1 MAAPLVLPM
10 NGTERNVQ
18 ATQEILRAV
27 KTVRPLPDVA
37 MRVLRIV
44 KDPEYSIDE
53 LVAVVRTDPTLVA
66 RVLRLCN
73 SARTGL
79 DRPIVAIGDAITYLG
94 SRNLVQM
101 VLVTCSAGMFAG
113 SRGSSYADPTELWR
127 HSMACAFV
135 CQALAARTGEAAPTS
150 AFTLGILHDVGK
162 IALSIVADDT
172 RFVATIDDP
181 ANAELEHVALERCVF
196 GVDHAAVA
204 GLVAEH
210 WQLPADLGEAL
221 RGHHDDALLRGSSPL
236 PAMLH
241 VADQLALRA
250 GIGNAF
256 PRAPVLIAPAAMSRL
271 RLGDS
276 DLVRLVETL
285 ERELKAAAELLNL
298 QGATGR

>member
-1 MAAPLVLPM
+1 VAARLVLPM
-10 NGTERNVQ
+10 NGTERTVQ

-37 MRVLRIV
+37 MRVLGIV
-44 KDPEYSIDE
+44 KDPEYSIDQ

-79 DRPIVAIGDAITYLG
+79 DRPIVAIPDAVSYLG
-94 SRNLVQM
+94 SRNLVQL

-113 SRGSSYADPTELWR
+113 SRGSSYADPTALWQ
-127 HSMACAFV
+127 HSIACAYV
-135 CQALAARTGEAAPTS
+135 CQGLAARSGDVATTT
-150 AFTLGILHDVGK
+150 AFTLGILHDIGK
-162 IALSIVADDT
+162 VALSIIAEEA
-172 RFVATIDDP
+172 RFVTALDD
-181 ANAELEHVALERCVF
+181 ARASGLDHVALEQRIF

-204 GLVAEH
+204 GLVADH
-210 WQLPADLGEAL
+210 WQLPADLGNAL
-221 RGHHDDALLRGSSPL
+221 RSHHDDASIRGTSPL

-256 PRAPVLIAPAAMSRL
+256 PQAPVLVCPAAMSRL
-271 RLGDS
+271 NLTAS
-276 DLVRLVETL
+276 DLDRLAESL
-285 ERELKAAAELLNL
+285 ARELAAAAELLNL
-298 QGATGR
+298 HGAAGR